1 MSMAPFEETVIM
13 LWFGLTPL
21 ATTLLRSLKQ
31 REPRSTRSNMTIQN
45 KKTKQ
50 TELEAVDLS
59 KGTITFR
66 TALMLMIFAATPPG
80 QQVLKNFGL
89 TAPPTEGVNQM
100 HRDIETVRQDVG
112 EVKKDLS
119 AVNDKMTKM
128 EANQTRFQVDFD
140 RFRSEK
146 TKVVEP

>member
-1 MSMAPFEETVIM
+1 
-13 LWFGLTPL
+13 
-21 ATTLLRSLKQ
+21 
-31 REPRSTRSNMTIQN
+31 MTIQN

-89 TAPPTEGVNQM
+89 VSPPTEGVNQM
-100 HRDIETVRQDVG
+100 HEDIETVRQDVA
-112 EVKKDLS
+112 ELKKDVA
-119 AVNDKMTKM
+119 AVKDQATKL
-128 EANQTRFQVDFD
+128 ESGLTGFRVDFE
-140 RFRSEK
+140 RFRV
-146 TKVVEP
+146 TKPNTENP